1 MVIKNNIEA
10 GKRLEFLKY
19 EEKIKSL
26 SQVRMP
32 RISKKKELIQK
43 EKANLAEWKKVAGI
57 SSVDLTLVGSLEE
70 LMQVQQELV
79 GVQEQTVAKIQCMED
94 KYEKKLWEW
103 ERWQKQN
110 DQVQMSLYK
119 QRSEIIKSIPKFWST
134 AVRYAF
140 DGSVYLI
147 AIHLCISDYLNAI
160 HLCISG
166 DWLAKPNILVL
177 ERLRFTSA
185 ALYYMQIINYLDSV
199 VVEGSLDATS
209 ECTVTLNF
217 EENPYFK
224 NSSLTK
230 EFKLSHEGI
239 IEAKGTTITWKT
251 GKGIT
256 AGLEEKGSEQS
267 NTDMNKSFFT
277 WFCEDP
283 KKKLR
288 DEVVFS
294 YFPKSG
300 VMKDAICF
308 IIIL

>member
-134 AVRYAF
+134 AF
-140 DGSVYLI
+140 M
-147 AIHLCISDYLNAI
+147 SDYSLQRLLNEV
-160 HLCISG
+160 
-166 DWLAKPNILVL
+166 DKK
-177 ERLRFTSA
+177 
-185 ALYYMQIINYLDSV
+185 IINYLDSV

-288 DEVVFS
+288 DEVANLIACDLWCYAPE
-294 YFPKSG
+294 YFVNAKSNG
-300 VMKDAICF
+300 KQSMATTTSTMVDKAK
-308 IIIL
+308 L